1 MTNTYLRK
9 KMIYIYDESV
19 RILLKIKEFHKKNEL
34 YEKEDADPRFFNY
47 FLSTITALD
56 IIDDKISTLLK
67 KIYAYNKKSKLPI
80 KETQISKLEYIQKKV
95 KSAKELEK
103 KFL

>member
-47 FLSTITALD
+47 FF
-56 IIDDKISTLLK
+56 
-67 KIYAYNKKSKLPI
+67 
-80 KETQISKLEYIQKKV
+80 EYHNC
-95 KSAKELEK
+95 S
-103 KFL
+103 